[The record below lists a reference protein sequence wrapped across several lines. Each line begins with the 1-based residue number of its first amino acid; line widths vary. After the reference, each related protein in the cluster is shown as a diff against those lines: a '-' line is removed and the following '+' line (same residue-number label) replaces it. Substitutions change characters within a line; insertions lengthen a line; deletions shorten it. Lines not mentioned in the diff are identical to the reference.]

1 MKEYN
6 CIIFFFK
13 YIQMERLVDNQLCFV
28 VVDVI
33 LEYDDGELYQ
43 NFQDFYFDIV
53 LEFRNYGK
61 LIQVKVCNNYE
72 FYLRGNV
79 YV

>member
-1 MKEYN
+1 MKERN

-13 YIQMERLVDNQLCFV
+13 YIWMERWVDNQLCFV

-72 FYLRGNV
+72 FYFRGNV